1 VADAPQLY
9 WSLEHR
15 EPCRLLDSQGLWGQR
30 YLRVWLPQSDA
41 IVRVSADSVVPL
53 DEAAPMSAE
62 QLAYVTS
69 AARVAQALTQDVL
82 LAPMEANVIPLPH
95 QLNVLQRAISGQR
108 VRYLLADEVGLGKT
122 IEAGLIMREF
132 KIRGRVRRTL
142 VVAPR
147 GLVKQWVSEMK
158 THFNETFRLVD
169 PGELTAYRRFLDDD
183 NIWRAADQVVCPL
196 DSVKPVDGRRGWSA
210 ERVAD
215 YNRERFDDLIS
226 AGWDLVICDEAHRLG
241 GSTEQVARYRL
252 GRGLA
257 EAAPYLLLLTATPHQ
272 GKTDAFQRVM
282 SLLDE
287 VAFPDE
293 ESISRERVQ
302 PFVIRTEKRRAID
315 ADGNALF
322 KPRQTRLDSVPWEER
337 HALQEQ
343 LYEAVSEYVRV
354 GYDRAMLEK
363 KTHVGFLLILM
374 QRLVSSSTRAI
385 RTTLERRLDVLQSPE
400 EQLALF
406 PSMTLEDWADLDGE
420 EQMDTLLG
428 AQLAALK
435 DERTE
440 VELLLELAR
449 RTEAGCPDAKAERL
463 LELIYELQRE
473 EGDPELKVLL
483 FTEFVPTQNMLAEY
497 LESRGFTV
505 ACLNGSMDMDERQRV
520 QREFAERARVL
531 VSTDAGGEGVN
542 LQFAHV
548 VINYDMPWNPMRIE
562 QRIGRVDRIGQVHVV
577 RAHNFM
583 LQSSVEFRVREVLE
597 RKLGVILH
605 EFGVDKAGDVLD
617 SADAEQLFTD
627 LFVETLLHPDRLDD
641 EVDAT
646 VERVRERAAD
656 ARDAASLLG
665 DVGEL
670 DPAGAQRVRQHPL
683 PHWVERMTVNYLR
696 AHAGEACE
704 RQRDGGKSWDLV
716 WPGGEVQL
724 DAVFTPAEAE
734 RLPAATYLTLEDAH
748 VRGLATALPVFVRGQ
763 SVPAI
768 QLPDLPEDLRGIW
781 SLWRVSLDS
790 ADRREQRVVPVFVH
804 DDGRLLG
811 PSARGVW
818 DALLSADCEPTHS
831 LVGDE
836 AATAYEIAYG
846 GAEVDARPVFDE
858 LLAAHQVALDA
869 ERERG
874 THAFVSRRKA
884 IGRIGLDA
892 VKGHRLRQLDDELTR
907 WEASLDARAAT
918 VPDMA
923 AVLVARIETAAQ

>member
-1 VADAPQLY
+1 MAGAALLY

-15 EPCRLLDSQGLWGQR
+15 EPCQLLDAQGLWGQS

-41 IVRVSADSVVPL
+41 IVRVAVDSVVPL
-53 DEAAPMSAE
+53 DEAVPTSAE

-69 AARVAQALTQDVL
+69 AARVAQALTQDAL

-169 PGELTAYRRFLDDD
+169 PGELTAYRRFVDDD
-183 NIWRAADQVVCPL
+183 NIWRAANQVVCPL
-196 DSVKPVDGRRGWSA
+196 DSVKPIDGRRGWSA
-210 ERVAD
+210 KRVAD

-315 ADGNALF
+315 ADGKALF
-322 KPRQTRLDSVPWEER
+322 KSRRTRLDSVPWEER
-337 HALQEQ
+337 HALQER

-363 KTHVGFLLILM
+363 KPHVGFLLILM

-435 DERTE
+435 NERTE

-463 LELIYELQRE
+463 LELVYELQRE
-473 EGDPELKVLL
+473 EGDPDLKVLL

-520 QREFAERARVL
+520 QKEFAERARVL

-605 EFGVDKAGDVLD
+605 EFGVDKTGDVLD

-627 LFVETLLHPDRLDD
+627 LFIETLLHPDSLED
-641 EVDAT
+641 EVDVT
-646 VERVRERAAD
+646 VERIREQATNV
-656 ARDAASLLG
+656 RDASSLLG
-665 DVGEL
+665 EVGEL

-696 AHAGEACE
+696 ANGGEVRARSRE
-704 RQRDGGKSWDLV
+704 DGGSWDLT
-716 WPGGEVQL
+716 WPDGSTQL
-724 DAVFTPAEAE
+724 DTVFTPADAE
-734 RLPAATYLTLEDAH
+734 RYPAATYLTLENAR
-748 VRGLATALPVFVRGQ
+748 VRGLAIGLPVFLCSQPIPVIRLAEL
-763 SVPAI
+763 P
-768 QLPDLPEDLRGIW
+768 PDLNGIW
-781 SLWRVSLDS
+781 SLWRVSLES
-790 ADRREQRVVPVFVH
+790 LDRREQRVVPVFVH

-818 DALLSADCEPTHS
+818 DALLSAQCEPERTI
-831 LVGDE
+831 VGAE
-836 AATAYEIAYG
+836 AVEAYETAYAA
-846 GAEVDARPVFDE
+846 AEQEARPEFDE
-858 LLAAHQVALDA
+858 LLASHHSAIGA
-869 ERERG
+869 ERDRG
-874 THAFVSRRKA
+874 KLAFESRRKA

-892 VKGHRLRQLDDELTR
+892 VRSHRLRQLDDELQR
-907 WEASLDARAAT
+907 WETSLDARET
-918 VPDMA
+918 SVPDMA
-923 AVLVARIETAAQ
+923 AVLVARVEAAS

>member
-1 VADAPQLY
+1 MADAAQLF

-41 IVRVSADSVVPL
+41 IVRVAADSMVPL

-196 DSVKPVDGRRGWSA
+196 DSVKPIDGRRGWST
-210 ERVAD
+210 ERVAE

-241 GSTEQVARYRL
+241 GSNEQVARYRL

-315 ADGNALF
+315 TEGKPLF
-322 KPRQTRLDSVPWEER
+322 KPRQTRLISVPWQSK
-337 HALQEQ
+337 HSLQEQ
-343 LYEAVSEYVRV
+343 LYEAVSEYVRL
-354 GYDRAMLEK
+354 GYNQAMLEK

-385 RTTLERRLDVLQSPE
+385 ATTLERRLEVLQSPD

-406 PSMTLEDWADLDGE
+406 SSITLEEWADLNGD
-420 EQMDTLLG
+420 EQVDAVIG
-428 AQLAALK
+428 ARLAALK
-435 DERTE
+435 DERAE
-440 VELLLELAR
+440 VELLLDLAQR
-449 RTEAGCPDAKAERL
+449 AEAAGPDAKAERL
-463 LELIYELQRE
+463 LDLIYELQRD

-483 FTEFVPTQNMLAEY
+483 FTEFVPTQEMLAEF
-497 LESRGFTV
+497 LAARGFSV
-505 ACLNGSMDMDERQRV
+505 VCLNGSMDMDERQRV
-520 QREFAERARVL
+520 QREFAEAARIL

-548 VINYDMPWNPMRIE
+548 VVNYDMPWNPMRIE
-562 QRIGRVDRIGQVHVV
+562 QRIGRVDRIGQTYVV
-577 RAHNFM
+577 RAQNFM
-583 LQSSVEFRVREVLE
+583 LESSVEFRVRQVLE
-597 RKLGVILH
+597 QKLAVILH
-605 EFGVDKAGDVLD
+605 EFGVDKTSDVLD
-617 SADAEQLFTD
+617 SADAEEIFTD
-627 LFVETLLHPDRLDD
+627 LFMETLLHPDQLDD
-641 EVDAT
+641 EVDQT
-646 VERVRERAAD
+646 VERVRERVVD
-656 ARDAASLLG
+656 AQDAAGLLG

-670 DPAGAQRVRQHPL
+670 DPIGAQRVRQHPL

-696 AHAGEACE
+696 AHGGEAEE
-704 RQRDGGKSWDLV
+704 RRRDGGRSWDLH
-716 WPGGEVQL
+716 WPDGDALL
-724 DAVFTPAEAE
+724 DVVFTPDAAE
-734 RLPAATYLTLEDAH
+734 RWPAARYLTLEDPR
-748 VRGLATALPVFVRGQ
+748 VRGLATSLPVFVRGQ
-763 SVPAI
+763 PLPVVSLDGLPA
-768 QLPDLPEDLRGIW
+768 DVVGTW
-781 SLWRVSLDS
+781 SLWRVSLES
-790 ADRREQRVVPVFVH
+790 ADHREQRVVPVFVH
-804 DDGRLLG
+804 EDGRVLG

-818 DALLSADCEPTHS
+818 DALMSRECAPLRSLTGDAAVAAYDVALASAQQGGRH
-831 LVGDE
+831 
-836 AATAYEIAYG
+836 AY
-846 GAEVDARPVFDE
+846 DE
-858 LLAAHQVALDA
+858 LTMAHRATLAT

-874 THAFVSRRKA
+874 AIAFESRRKA
-884 IGRIGLDA
+884 IGRVGLDA
-892 VKGHRLRQLDDELTR
+892 VRRHRLRQLDDEQRR
-907 WEASLDARAAT
+907 WESQVAAGEK
-918 VPDMA
+918 VIPDLA
-923 AVLVARIETAAQ
+923 AILVLQIEAGER